1 MLPSRVFGD
10 GDSCWHFLQRGNGAE
25 GRGWRGGDRETAK
38 SLAKNHIPSQAAD
51 QEKRPSILEKQWA
64 SEGERHKL

>member
-1 MLPSRVFGD
+1 MVAAAGI
-10 GDSCWHFLQRGNGAE
+10 SCRGEMGQ
-25 GRGWRGGDRETAK
+25 RGGDRERAK

-64 SEGERHKL
+64 SEWERHKL